1 MNYEAEI
8 ILTATCAHIYK
19 HPTTT
24 SNAFFLKKR
33 KKDQIH
39 SHKMIPD
46 FSSKTWCN
54 WSSSPHTCKVCTRPP
69 HVHAT
74 ATWNHMNR
82 RGCAAS
88 GNILSTGKGG
98 KALTNFQI
106 MQGLT
111 SVSKRTRQFYTV
123 ITLILFYGHYCTW
136 PWLFLSAFRPFIFLL
151 PYAREPSIST
161 NLFCWFTFTTSV
173 SDMSIG
179 PCMYYICHS
188 LDSWLQANGP
198 YLFFFFSLRGNG
210 PYLLTNNFCTYN
222 TFSFL

>member
-24 SNAFFLKKR
+24 SNAFFFKKR
-33 KKDQIH
+33 KKKIKYTH
-39 SHKMIPD
+39 TRWFLI
-46 FSSKTWCN
+46 
-54 WSSSPHTCKVCTRPP
+54 SPAKLDATEALHRTRVKFALA
-69 HVHAT
+69 HH
-74 ATWNHMNR
+74 TWNHMNR

-198 YLFFFFSLRGNG
+198 YLFF
-210 PYLLTNNFCTYN
+210 LLFAR
-222 TFSFL
+222 